1 MSSRSRSDLTRS
13 TLRGATLLMSSQGL
27 SRLLTFAGNVLL
39 VRSMNN
45 NPAPLGVSSTQF
57 HLLYIAG
64 ISFTRE
70 GLRRACLRF
79 LPPEIASC
87 EDPDLQ
93 IAISLAKAYS
103 CLGLLVFL
111 PAALAYLV
119 YREEDDGQEEGY
131 VFALGL
137 VFLGSACEVA
147 AEPLYLIAQTLQW
160 FRVRSAVAT
169 LQSLVRVFTGLA
181 LSVLL
186 GWELKAFAA
195 GYFMGGLAMLV
206 AYVAVLRHEAATLLL
221 APRASFR
228 LDTELGRLARL
239 TTIQSSWKVLL
250 SEGESL
256 LLLATVSSAENRGA
270 FAIAAG
276 LGSIAAR
283 LILQPCEEA
292 AFTLFGKLDSVLEL
306 FPVLLRAAQV
316 FGGFFA
322 CLGVNYT
329 HTLVLVL
336 YGPSLTE
343 QTSTWV
349 SWYCVY
355 IAVCAV
361 NGMSEALLQAKIDE
375 KETREFNLWLLACSV
390 LFLLLANFWLV
401 PWLGSGGL
409 IVANTLV
416 MGLRIARNLQFALT
430 HVEGLRADHLLL
442 PWPVVA
448 GFALSFVLTRHSSA
462 EFSPVAHVG
471 LGCALG
477 LVQLGLV
484 WALDTELVATLG
496 GRSKEKLT

>member
-1 MSSRSRSDLTRS
+1 MPSSPSDLTRS
-13 TLRGATLLMSSQGL
+13 TLRGATMLMSSQGL
-27 SRLLTFAGNVLL
+27 SRLLTFVGNVLL

-79 LPPEIASC
+79 LSPEIKSC
-87 EDPDLQ
+87 EDSQLR

-103 CLGLLVFL
+103 CLSLMVFL

-119 YREEDDGQEEGY
+119 YREEEEEDGY
-131 VFALGL
+131 LFALGL
-137 VFLGSACEVA
+137 VFLGSACEVL
-147 AEPLYLIAQTLQW
+147 AEPLYLISQTLQW
-160 FRVRSAVAT
+160 FKVRSAIAT
-169 LQSLVRVFTGLA
+169 LQSLVRVFTGLL

-195 GYFMGGLAMLV
+195 GYFMGGLAMLL
-206 AYVAVLRHEAATLLL
+206 AYLVVLRKEAANLVLT
-221 APRASFR
+221 PIASFR
-228 LDTELGRLARL
+228 LDTELGRLAKL

-256 LLLATVSSAENRGA
+256 LLLTTVSSAENRGA

-292 AFTLFGKLDSVLEL
+292 AFTLFGKLDSVLDL

-329 HTLVLVL
+329 QTLVSML
-336 YGPSLTE
+336 YGPTLTE
-343 QTSTWV
+343 QTATWV
-349 SWYCVY
+349 SWYCVF

-361 NGMSEALLQAKIDE
+361 NGISEALLQAKIDE
-375 KETREFNLWLLACSV
+375 KETKEFNLWLLACSV
-390 LFLLLANFWLV
+390 LFLMLANFWLV
-401 PWLGSGGL
+401 PLLGSGGL

-416 MGLRIARNLQFALT
+416 MGIRIARNLQFALS
-430 HVEGLRADHLLL
+430 HVDGLRAEHLIV
-442 PWPVVA
+442 PWPVAV
-448 GFALSFVLTRHSSA
+448 GFIMSFVLTKYSST
-462 EFSPVAHVG
+462 EFSQVTHVG
-471 LGCALG
+471 LGCVLG
-477 LVQLGLV
+477 LIQLGLV
-484 WALDTELVATLG
+484 WALDKELVATLG
-496 GRSKEKLT
+496 SSRGGKEKLT